1 MGCPTVAMV
10 RRMRVRAV
18 AAPSQDSNAVGSLE
32 LECLPEGLLMIYLG
46 VGSYAAGYAPG
57 ALTSGTRVLVPWSAI
72 EQLELRPDHLYLCF
86 DRRLSPHHRLCLT
99 GWSDGSEL
107 DPEQAGHRR
116 RILRLGVGSVTLV
129 VLIVLTSQLPAWS
142 ARTTQ
147 WMALGIGTAAAGAVL
162 ALGLAMERWVIPRP
176 DPDKIRARFVAA
188 LRHYQPVPVSPVRST
203 AAEKE
208 FRWSDLITLLPR
220 SSFAVAIVL
229 VASSLAALLT
239 SNWLLSPDAAA
250 NRASTRSKPQD
261 YLPAARQTEPA
272 RAPSRPS
279 EGHAP
284 SGQTATSAAPP
295 TDPTAPV
302 FGAACR
308 CAHAD
313 SVLWGDGFPQL
324 STLLIEQS
332 VRRHRDHQHLEL
344 DLGVINNGRET
355 LREVSLLVEFF
366 EEQGSEVKPTKERPL
381 YYEGPL
387 RPGQA
392 VKWHVQA
399 RGTRFV
405 VHNPLKQIVARD
417 QLATSDDFTKL
428 LNANHRPVRLHGAM
442 MLAFLTDARAKHGAL
457 RLREALRESEAPY
470 LDRVLATQGD
480 LITCNW
486 AASDSGRIRDVQAC
500 VYNVSPN
507 RVQQP
512 ALEVRALERHFDHR
526 NPLSP
531 PPVIIAERRWVL
543 EQPVE
548 PASGYQVQV
557 KLDTDNP
564 DGKLPGA
571 FEVIAD
577 HAERL

>member
-1 MGCPTVAMV
+1 MV

-32 LECLPEGLLMIYLG
+32 LECLPQGLLMIYLG
-46 VGSYAAGYAPG
+46 VGAYTAGYAPA
-57 ALTSGTRVLVPWSAI
+57 ALTSGTQVLVPWNAI
-72 EQLELRPDHLYLCF
+72 EQLELRPDHLFLSF
-86 DRRLSPHHRLCLT
+86 DRSLSPHHRLCLT

-107 DPEQAGHRR
+107 DPEAASHRR
-116 RILRLGVGSVTLV
+116 RILRLGAGSLTLV
-129 VLIVLTSQLPAWS
+129 VLVVLSSQLPAWS

-147 WMALGIGTAAAGAVL
+147 WMALVIGSAAAIAVL
-162 ALGLAMERWVIPRP
+162 ALGLAMERLVIPRP
-176 DPDKIRARFVAA
+176 DPDRVRARFVAA
-188 LRHYQPVPVSPVRST
+188 LRHYQPVPVSRARS
-203 AAEKE
+203 APAGPE

-229 VASSLAALLT
+229 IASSLAALLT
-239 SNWLLSPDAAA
+239 SSWLLSPDAAA
-250 NRASTRSKPQD
+250 NRAPASPLPPDRLARADLAGPAQARALPNTTPEAPGPPAPSPTAPP
-261 YLPAARQTEPA
+261 PAA
-272 RAPSRPS
+272 
-279 EGHAP
+279 H
-284 SGQTATSAAPP
+284 
-295 TDPTAPV
+295 TDPTAPQI
-302 FGAACR
+302 GAACK
-308 CAHAD
+308 CDHAD
-313 SVLWGDGFPQL
+313 SVLWGDGFPRL
-324 STLLIEQS
+324 STLLIEQR

-344 DLGVINNGRET
+344 DLGVINNGSET

-405 VHNPLKQIVARD
+405 VHNPLKQVVGREM
-417 QLATSDDFTKL
+417 LATSDDFSKL

-442 MLAFLTDARAKHGAL
+442 MLAFLRDPRAKHGAL

-480 LITCNW
+480 LVTCNW
-486 AASDSGRIRDVQAC
+486 AASESGRIRDVQTC
-500 VYNVSPN
+500 VYNVSSK
-507 RVQQP
+507 RVEQP

-543 EQPVE
+543 EQRVE
-548 PASGYQVQV
+548 PTSGYQVQV

-564 DGKLPGA
+564 DGTLPGA